1 MEKRSMKT
9 ASIRLSVIT
18 TVSALLLLSTGC
30 SDDPA
35 PNEQTDTETSSP
47 EMVQREAPADSTRTT
62 GTASAQEDFSV
73 VPDVSGRLEQ
83 EGAGLDTVIDAS
95 SKQAYAES
103 LRWIAEDASQ
113 EQMRRLERSIRFIH
127 MYDPTIYTSE
137 QRLMDRIDGMTG
149 AEIIEL
155 AREMQQQRESE
166 RTPIEVPK
174 NLLEPQSGTGDETIL
189 REDAQSIPRQ

>member
-47 EMVQREAPADSTRTT
+47 EMVKREAPADSTRTT